1 MRSDLGMQC
10 RHRLPAVLMLL
21 ALGGVTTSSLAQAPE
36 RSAAEL
42 MDAVMWNREPI
53 GGPFALTDQNG
64 VRRTDADFRGKLMLV
79 YFGFTYCPDICPT
92 DLQQM
97 ALAVDQLGPA
107 GGTVQPVFITV
118 DPARDTV
125 EHLKDYMALF
135 HPRFVGLTGDA
146 AAIRQAARAYRVYYE
161 KVEREDKSDYTLDH
175 SVFIYLMD
183 RDGRYLGFFPPGT
196 SAERLAETMR
206 SHLPE
211 NPYGHRHRCQ
221 CEIGQ
226 VSSGHLAGSAAVRP
240 LDRGALPHPD
250 DRFVAVGDSSARQI
264 EDGGRDLGERTHKSG
279 SVSAAR

>member
-1 MRSDLGMQC
+1 MQC
-10 RHRLPAVLMLL
+10 RHRLPAALMLL
-21 ALGGVTTSSLAQAPE
+21 ALGSVATSSLAQAPE

-64 VRRTDADFRGKLMLV
+64 VRRTDAEFRGKLMLV

-107 GGTVQPVFITV
+107 GETVQPVFITV

-211 NPYGHRHRCQ
+211 NP
-221 CEIGQ
+221 
-226 VSSGHLAGSAAVRP
+226 
-240 LDRGALPHPD
+240 
-250 DRFVAVGDSSARQI
+250 
-264 EDGGRDLGERTHKSG
+264 
-279 SVSAAR
+279 

>member
-1 MRSDLGMQC
+1 
-10 RHRLPAVLMLL
+10 MLL

-175 SVFIYLMD
+175 SVFIYLID

-211 NPYGHRHRCQ
+211 NP
-221 CEIGQ
+221 
-226 VSSGHLAGSAAVRP
+226 
-240 LDRGALPHPD
+240 
-250 DRFVAVGDSSARQI
+250 
-264 EDGGRDLGERTHKSG
+264 
-279 SVSAAR
+279 

>member
-1 MRSDLGMQC
+1 MQC
-10 RHRLPAVLMLL
+10 RHRLPAALMLL
-21 ALGGVTTSSLAQAPE
+21 ALGSVATSSLAQAPE

-211 NPYGHRHRCQ
+211 NP
-221 CEIGQ
+221 
-226 VSSGHLAGSAAVRP
+226 
-240 LDRGALPHPD
+240 
-250 DRFVAVGDSSARQI
+250 
-264 EDGGRDLGERTHKSG
+264 
-279 SVSAAR
+279 